1 MAQSSGTQLEEAA
14 IHAMLHTEFGIE
26 ARQFQVKVLCD
37 MIFRSRRILMV
48 RRTGDGKSVEPLGS
62 LRASGGVGI
71 CVVPLLTI
79 GCGQAAAATA
89 ACTSMEAVHWDDQ
102 PRDEKRLLLE
112 RLEATSDRSGCLA
125 LFVSPQFLDGKEN
138 SLRTTIKGLFER
150 GAISTVAIDEMHRVS
165 LDAAWFRPEFGRL
178 YENLLSSIALSPA
191 TEPVA
196 LVAMTATLTVELL
209 EKFRE
214 ITRVDF
220 DVEEWGDVSRRNI
233 AMRLAFTDQTTKLL
247 QKLAEKHRPDE
258 GKVALYTNHS
268 HRVKN
273 STREKSASCMGRVFG
288 CVCCSSLHL
297 PFFFGFSCLFGP
309 ILDTQGPLDKH
320 NRTQSRLKHL

>member
-48 RRTGDGKSVEPLGS
+48 RRTGDGKSVVPLGS

-112 RLEATSDRSGCLA
+112 RLEATCDRSG
-125 LFVSPQFLDGKEN
+125 
-138 SLRTTIKGLFER
+138 
-150 GAISTVAIDEMHRVS
+150 
-165 LDAAWFRPEFGRL
+165 
-178 YENLLSSIALSPA
+178 
-191 TEPVA
+191 
-196 LVAMTATLTVELL
+196 
-209 EKFRE
+209 
-214 ITRVDF
+214 
-220 DVEEWGDVSRRNI
+220 
-233 AMRLAFTDQTTKLL
+233 
-247 QKLAEKHRPDE
+247 
-258 GKVALYTNHS
+258 
-268 HRVKN
+268 
-273 STREKSASCMGRVFG
+273 
-288 CVCCSSLHL
+288 
-297 PFFFGFSCLFGP
+297 
-309 ILDTQGPLDKH
+309 
-320 NRTQSRLKHL
+320 

>member
-1 MAQSSGTQLEEAA
+1 
-14 IHAMLHTEFGIE
+14 
-26 ARQFQVKVLCD
+26 
-37 MIFRSRRILMV
+37 
-48 RRTGDGKSVEPLGS
+48 
-62 LRASGGVGI
+62 
-71 CVVPLLTI
+71 
-79 GCGQAAAATA
+79 
-89 ACTSMEAVHWDDQ
+89 
-102 PRDEKRLLLE
+102 
-112 RLEATSDRSGCLA
+112 
-125 LFVSPQFLDGKEN
+125 
-138 SLRTTIKGLFER
+138 LRTTIKGLFER

-209 EKFRE
+209 EKFRK

-220 DVEEWGDVSRRNI
+220 YVEEWGDVSRRNI

-258 GKVALYTNHS
+258 GKVVLYTNHS

-297 PFFFGFSCLFGP
+297 PFFFGVSCLFGP

>member
-14 IHAMLHTEFGIE
+14 IHAMPHTEFGIE

-112 RLEATSDRSGCLA
+112 RL
-125 LFVSPQFLDGKEN
+125 
-138 SLRTTIKGLFER
+138 
-150 GAISTVAIDEMHRVS
+150 
-165 LDAAWFRPEFGRL
+165 
-178 YENLLSSIALSPA
+178 
-191 TEPVA
+191 
-196 LVAMTATLTVELL
+196 
-209 EKFRE
+209 
-214 ITRVDF
+214 
-220 DVEEWGDVSRRNI
+220 
-233 AMRLAFTDQTTKLL
+233 
-247 QKLAEKHRPDE
+247 
-258 GKVALYTNHS
+258 
-268 HRVKN
+268 
-273 STREKSASCMGRVFG
+273 
-288 CVCCSSLHL
+288 
-297 PFFFGFSCLFGP
+297 
-309 ILDTQGPLDKH
+309 
-320 NRTQSRLKHL
+320 